1 MATTVP
7 ALKGKLGAMDYY
19 VLTIKAAELAR
30 AVQIPLESDALK
42 WKDLSIEERY
52 QREINYNRCKKQI
65 APYLANDPNRF
76 FGAIIIA
83 AVNFDPVFE
92 PLPEMGKLP
101 ALYKT
106 ASAPMGFLTFKGGE
120 ILVPLDGQHRV
131 KALKFAI
138 EGIDEKGRKISGVK
152 PDSKLADEDI
162 TVMMVAYDPKRAR
175 RIFNKVNRYAKS
187 TTTGQNY
194 IIDDDDIVA
203 VLSREVADHIGG
215 RLVKYSNN
223 TLNATDPEFTT
234 LAAVYNCNEE
244 IILRSFPVP
253 KIDKTKRPSLEQE
266 ELYRKKITSVWDLLI
281 KLITPFADAL
291 ADRTEAGDEKRTEIR
306 AANLLGKPVPQM
318 ALVHAFL
325 RLVGGETKMREEEAC
340 RRLNAIRWDIGEKIW
355 DNILLVG
362 TRILNKNTK
371 LAARLAAYMAG
382 EKLNA
387 DERKEL
393 EEDYLAQF
401 PEDEQKAKRKS
412 GKILPP
418 CVK

>member
-7 ALKGKLGAMDYY
+7 ALKGKLGSMDYY
-19 VLTIKAAELAR
+19 VLTVKAAELVR
-30 AVQIPLESDALK
+30 TVQIPEESDTLK
-42 WKDLSIEERY
+42 WEDLSIEERY

-65 APYLANDPNRF
+65 APYLANDPTRF

-83 AVNFDPVFE
+83 AVNFEPMFE

-106 ASAPMGFLTFKGGE
+106 AAGPMGFLTFKGGE
-120 ILVPLDGQHRV
+120 VLVPLDGQHRV

-138 EGIDEKGRKISGVK
+138 EGVDENGRKISGISAN
-152 PDSKLADEDI
+152 SKLADEDV
-162 TVMMVAYDPKRAR
+162 TVMMVAYESKRAR

-215 RLVKYSNN
+215 RLVKYSSN

-234 LAAVYNCNEE
+234 LAAVYNCNED
-244 IILRSFPVP
+244 IIHQSFPVQ

-266 ELYRKKITSVWDLLI
+266 ELYRKKITETWDVLL
-281 KLITPFADAL
+281 KNITPFFDSL
-291 ADRTEAGDEKRTEIR
+291 ADRTEAGDEKRMEIR
-306 AANLLGKPVPQM
+306 SANLLGKPVPQV

-325 RLVGGETKMREEEAC
+325 LLTRGETNMSEEEAC
-340 RRLNAIRWDIGEKIW
+340 RRLNAIRWDIGDKIW

-362 TRILNKNTK
+362 TRILNKNGK

-382 EKLNA
+382 EKLSA
-387 DERKEL
+387 KGQEEL
-393 EEDYLAQF
+393 EKDYLAQF
-401 PEDEQKAKRKS
+401 PEDEQKAKKKS
-412 GKILPP
+412 GNVLPDR
-418 CVK
+418 VA

>member
-19 VLTIKAAELAR
+19 VLTVKAAELAR

-42 WKDLSIEERY
+42 WKDLSIHERY
-52 QREINYNRCKKQI
+52 QRDINYSRCKKQI

-76 FGAIIIA
+76 FGAIIVA
-83 AVNFDPVFE
+83 AVNFDPMFE

-101 ALYKT
+101 ALYK
-106 ASAPMGFLTFKGGE
+106 AAAGPMGFLTFKGGE
-120 ILVPLDGQHRV
+120 VLVPLDGQHRV

-138 EGIDEKGRKISGVK
+138 EGVDEKGRKISGV
-152 PDSKLADEDI
+152 SASSNLADEDV
-162 TVMMVAYDPKRAR
+162 TVMLVAYEAKRAR
-175 RIFNKVNRYAKS
+175 RIFNKVNRYAKA

-203 VLSREVADHIGG
+203 VLSRETANQIDT
-215 RLVKYSNN
+215 RLVKYSSN

-244 IILRSFPVP
+244 IILRGFPVP
-253 KIDKTKRPSLEQE
+253 KIDKTKRPGLEAE
-266 ELYRKKITSVWDLLI
+266 SLYRKKIAAVWDVLLKNI
-281 KLITPFADAL
+281 APFSDAL
-291 ADRTEAGDEKRTEIR
+291 ADRSESGDEMRTEIR
-306 AANLLGKPVPQM
+306 AANLLGKPVPQV

-325 RLVGGETKMREEEAC
+325 RLTQGETKMGEAEAC

-362 TRILNKNTK
+362 NRILNKNAK
-371 LAARLAAYMAG
+371 LAARLAAHMAG
-382 EKLNA
+382 EKLGA
-387 DERKEL
+387 KEREEL
-393 EEDYLAQF
+393 EKDYLAQF

-412 GKILPP
+412 GSILPP
-418 CVK
+418 RVK